1 VQVTRTHPEQVP
13 IGWLRFAELT
23 EAAPLPCYALGGL
36 AIVDLK
42 IAIESGAHGVAMQ
55 RGL

>member
-1 VQVTRTHPEQVP
+1 
-13 IGWLRFAELT
+13 LT

>member
-1 VQVTRTHPEQVP
+1 VQVTQTHSDQVP
-13 IGWLRFAELT
+13 MGWERFAELT

-36 AIVDLK
+36 SIADLK